1 MRILKIQDHMLCQE
15 KKMSIDRLRDG
26 QILELPNKCREN
38 IIIINILKQLVVT
51 VDNMH
56 EKDIEMRITKK
67 RKTKMLYIRNTT

>member
-1 MRILKIQDHMLCQE
+1 
-15 KKMSIDRLRDG
+15 MSIDRLRDG

-56 EKDIEMRITKK
+56 EKDIEMRIMKK
-67 RKTKMLYIRNTT
+67 RKMLYIRNTT